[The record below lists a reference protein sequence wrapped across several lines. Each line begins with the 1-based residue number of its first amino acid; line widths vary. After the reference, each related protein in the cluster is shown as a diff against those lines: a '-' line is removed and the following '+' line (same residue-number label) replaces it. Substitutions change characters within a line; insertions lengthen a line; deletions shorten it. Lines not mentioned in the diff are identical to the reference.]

1 MALEKEL
8 GTYARELQTLLANE
22 GEGKFV
28 LIQDDKVINVLGTY
42 EDALRQGYK
51 TFGVETPFLVKQIS
65 GAEQVQCFTRDIG
78 ASAPSDP
85 TLIGR

>member
-8 GTYARELQTLLANE
+8 ETYARELQTLLANE

-28 LIQDDKVINVLGTY
+28 LIQDDKVINVFGTY
-42 EDALRQGYK
+42 EDALKQGYK

-65 GAEQVQCFTRDIG
+65 GVEQVQCFTRDIG

-85 TLIGR
+85 ILING